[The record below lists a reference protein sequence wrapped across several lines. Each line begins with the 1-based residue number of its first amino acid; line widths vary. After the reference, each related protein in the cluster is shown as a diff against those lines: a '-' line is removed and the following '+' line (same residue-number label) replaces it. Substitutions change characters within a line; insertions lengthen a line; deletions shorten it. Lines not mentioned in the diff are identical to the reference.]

1 MKHAWTPLVVPS
13 WRSNGSLA
21 SVVAVVVLFCGCK
34 STEPQDPVSKA
45 VRALTS
51 EFAAAYPADVN
62 EAGTVREYELDAA
75 PTRLLMFDGRPL
87 DVWAYN
93 GQVPGPI
100 LRAKV
105 GERLRVRFTNHLPSE
120 TTVHWHGVRV
130 PNAMDGVPGVTQP
143 PVEPGGSFVY
153 EFVPKDAGTFWFHPH
168 LRSSEQV
175 ERGLFGVLIVDE
187 AKPPA
192 YTKDVVWVLDDWRL
206 GRDGQIDPNFVT
218 RHDLAHDGRWGNV
231 LTVNGHLRET
241 LEVRPGERLRLRL
254 VNTANGRVFAPDF
267 GELDAQVIAVDG
279 LYAAAPRP
287 AKGYEIAPGNRLDLE
302 ITIPRDWPARE
313 LDVVDRFTR
322 QPFRLASI
330 RVAGDAVET
339 PEFPSPARAKIPAW
353 VNFDTVPAR
362 PIVLNAEQGGPYGIS
377 WTLNGIAHVGHHD
390 MEPSDE
396 LPLGRFAR
404 FRFENVSYRLHP
416 VHMHGVFF
424 KVLSRNGVAA
434 NEPNWRDTVLVHARE
449 TVDVGLVPLDAGDWM
464 LHCHILEHAEA
475 GMMTTVRVRAARSG

>member
-1 MKHAWTPLVVPS
+1 M
-13 WRSNGSLA
+13 
-21 SVVAVVVLFCGCK
+21 
-34 STEPQDPVSKA
+34 
-45 VRALTS
+45 
-51 EFAAAYPADVN
+51 
-62 EAGTVREYELDAA
+62 
-75 PTRLLMFDGRPL
+75 
-87 DVWAYN
+87 
-93 GQVPGPI
+93 
-100 LRAKV
+100 
-105 GERLRVRFTNHLPSE
+105 
-120 TTVHWHGVRV
+120 
-130 PNAMDGVPGVTQP
+130 
-143 PVEPGGSFVY
+143 
-153 EFVPKDAGTFWFHPH
+153 
-168 LRSSEQV
+168 
-175 ERGLFGVLIVDE
+175 
-187 AKPPA
+187 
-192 YTKDVVWVLDDWRL
+192 LDDWRL

-231 LTVNGHLRET
+231 VTVNGHLRET

-287 AKGYEIAPGNRLDLE
+287 AKGCEIAPGNRLDLD

-313 LDVVDRFTR
+313 LEVVDRFTR

-330 RVAGDAVET
+330 RVAGDAVEP

-353 VNFDTVPAR
+353 ANFDTVPAR
-362 PIVLNAEQGGPYGIS
+362 PMVMNAEQGGPYGIS

-404 FRFENVSYRLHP
+404 LRFENVSYRLHP

-434 NEPNWRDTVLVHARE
+434 NEPNWRDTVLIHARE